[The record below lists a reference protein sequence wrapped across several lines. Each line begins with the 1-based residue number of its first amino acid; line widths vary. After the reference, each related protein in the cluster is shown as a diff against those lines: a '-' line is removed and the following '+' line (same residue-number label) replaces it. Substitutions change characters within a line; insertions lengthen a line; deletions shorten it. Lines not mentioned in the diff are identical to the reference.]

1 MSPETLLEHAQIS
14 DSNSPQYLQ
23 EECLVYLIRDYF
35 KKGQDD
41 IVNKLSNVLLRRSA
55 RFIYGKLQA
64 LDLGMVKDAY
74 RDTINE
80 LWALIFNLESDQA
93 DFLQVR
99 YWFALK
105 RLTISTFRKYYALLK
120 QAKTIVPLSALDDND
135 PDSDD
140 RESGSVS
147 WDDVS
152 NPPVSME
159 QRLLFKEGLNILK
172 EPYRTV
178 FILYYYED
186 WPIESKD
193 PSKMTISKHFKK
205 TEKTI
210 RNWLKEAREQLR
222 RWRDENERS

>member
-1 MSPETLLEHAQIS
+1 MPGVSEGL
-14 DSNSPQYLQ
+14 
-23 EECLVYLIRDYF
+23 
-35 KKGQDD
+35 K
-41 IVNKLSNVLLRRSA
+41 
-55 RFIYGKLQA
+55 IY
-64 LDLGMVKDAY
+64 
-74 RDTINE
+74 
-80 LWALIFNLESDQA
+80 
-93 DFLQVR
+93 
-99 YWFALK
+99 
-105 RLTISTFRKYYALLK
+105 
-120 QAKTIVPLSALDDND
+120 
-135 PDSDD
+135 
-140 RESGSVS
+140 
-147 WDDVS
+147 DVS